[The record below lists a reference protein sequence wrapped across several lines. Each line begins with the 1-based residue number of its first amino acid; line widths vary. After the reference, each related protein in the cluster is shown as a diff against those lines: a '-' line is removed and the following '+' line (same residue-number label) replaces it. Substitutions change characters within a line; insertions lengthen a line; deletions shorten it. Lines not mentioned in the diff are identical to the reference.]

1 LPCHAPVLPD
11 PQPRPGPPLLAGTVT
26 HRLRPMGLY
35 GSWFYHLPPGA
46 DKSCSL
52 VTSVWVTAS
61 WNNWGVDPVSGN
73 IFAPDAAHC

>member
-1 LPCHAPVLPD
+1 
-11 PQPRPGPPLLAGTVT
+11 
-26 HRLRPMGLY
+26 MGLY
-35 GSWFYHLPPGA
+35 GSWFYHLPLGA

-52 VTSVWVTAS
+52 VTSVWVTTS